1 MFREGKYITF
11 RVLRPI
17 LIGEEITAHYG
28 HGYCTCSPSPVHPRL
43 LTSFSVGRKN
53 RHCLCE
59 TCEKN
64 GRGGYAPDYDENE
77 PEPNSSSDSD
87 TDSTSSSSDS
97 DSEPPD
103 VNVNERRTRRGVYA
117 ILQKGTEHDSDE
129 SDEDAED
136 SEKVAIE
143 LSVEVDAGTSASGT
157 PQGIQS
163 QPSPATANSTSITR
177 SLSSLSSLSS
187 DAPEKP
193 GSIETRI
200 TPFRSIIATRRQK
213 AREEAKNTKSQSA
226 TTETSSCGPQ
236 RTMTRSSSHT
246 SERGGGREKMSTPK
260 RTGDSKEEVR
270 VKKEEVEPRNLRAR
284 PSATQLTDS
293 AKVVPTKEVPRG
305 PDGKPLPLCVTCSNV
320 LPVISVDSKVVWG
333 LGLESSP
340 KKKKL
345 KSECPR
351 LVLHCAFLSCSHP
364 LVSVFC
370 DAFSD
375 QHIAGVCAILQ
386 YMHSRGPVVYRR
398 MAICLRSYR
407 HRARKRLPWTTQLA
421 V

>member
-1 MFREGKYITF
+1 LFREGKYITF

-28 HGYCTCSPSPVHPRL
+28 HGYCTCSSTPICPRL

-59 TCEKN
+59 TCERN

-103 VNVNERRTRRGVYA
+103 VNINERRTRRGVYA
-117 ILQKGTEHDSDE
+117 ILQKGTEHDTDE
-129 SDEDAED
+129 SDEED

-143 LSVEVDAGTSASGT
+143 LSVEVDAGTSVSAT

-163 QPSPATANSTSITR
+163 QPSPSPATANSASITR

-187 DAPEKP
+187 DAPEKS
-193 GSIETRI
+193 GNVETRI

-213 AREEAKNTKSQSA
+213 ARAEAKNTKSQSA
-226 TTETSSCGPQ
+226 PSETSSRGPQ

-246 SERGGGREKMSTPK
+246 SERGGGREKMSTPTASHISK
-260 RTGDSKEEVR
+260 RTGDSKEEVK

-320 LPVISVDSKVVWG
+320 LPVISVNSKVVWG
-333 LGLESSP
+333 LGLENSS

-351 LVLHCAFLSCSHP
+351 LVFHRTFFSSPHL
-364 LVSVFC
+364 LVRCV
-370 DAFSD
+370 
-375 QHIAGVCAILQ
+375 LQ
-386 YMHSRGPVVYRR
+386 RFF
-398 MAICLRSYR
+398 
-407 HRARKRLPWTTQLA
+407 
-421 V
+421 

>member
-28 HGYCTCSPSPVHPRL
+28 HGYCTCSPTTICPRL

-59 TCEKN
+59 TCERN

-117 ILQKGTEHDSDE
+117 VLRKGTERDTDE

-143 LSVEVDAGTSASGT
+143 LSVEVDAGTSVSAT

-163 QPSPATANSTSITR
+163 QPSPATANSASITR

-187 DAPEKP
+187 DAPEKF
-193 GSIETRI
+193 GNVETRI

-213 AREEAKNTKSQSA
+213 ARAEAKNTKSQSVPS
-226 TTETSSCGPQ
+226 ETSSRGPQ

-246 SERGGGREKMSTPK
+246 SERGGGREKMSTPTATHISK
-260 RTGDSKEEVR
+260 RTGDSKEEVK

-333 LGLESSP
+333 LGLENSS

-351 LVLHCAFLSCSHP
+351 LVFHRLATLFLTNI
-364 LVSVFC
+364 L
-370 DAFSD
+370 D
-375 QHIAGVCAILQ
+375 VCAILR
-386 YMHSRGPVVYRR
+386 YMRSRGPVVYR
-398 MAICLRSYR
+398 
-407 HRARKRLPWTTQLA
+407 
-421 V
+421 